1 MKFYVRVTPHAHE
14 DGVEA
19 EKDETQLR
27 VWVTEPPIQGR
38 ANVAV
43 LKVVGKH
50 LGVAPSRLRII
61 SGHTARSKVIGL
73 DE

>member
-1 MKFYVRVTPHAHE
+1 MKFYVRVTPNAHE
-14 DGVEA
+14 DGVEP
-19 EKDETQLR
+19 EKDQTQLR

-43 LKVVGKH
+43 LKVVGAY

-61 SGHTARSKVIGL
+61 AGHTARSKVIGL